1 MATFYNQATLSYNGN
16 VRSSNITT
24 GEIVEVLSAT
34 KNAVK
39 ANYSTDNEAV
49 FVISI
54 VNNGKTAFN
63 NITVTDNLGSY
74 TPSENT
80 AEVVPLTYADGSVN
94 LYVNGVKQASPTVTE
109 TNPLTI
115 GGINVPANSSA
126 VLIYSARPNQF
137 APLSAD
143 GSITNRAVI
152 SGNGFADIPVSAT
165 ITPENSANLMI
176 SKSLTPTEIAE
187 NGELQYSFIIQN
199 YGNTASS
206 ATDDVIFR
214 DVFSPVLSSLTA
226 TFNGKAWA
234 EGTNYNYDETTGE
247 FVSLDGQIE
256 VPEAQFTQDPQT
268 GAWTVQPG
276 VSTLVI
282 TGNISG

>member
-1 MATFYNQATLSYNGN
+1 
-16 VRSSNITT
+16 SNITT
-24 GEIVEVLSAT
+24 GEIVEVLAAT

-94 LYVNGVKQASPTVTE
+94 LYVNGVKQASPTVTD

-214 DVFSPVLSSLTA
+214 DVFSPVLSLLTA